1 MTQVPVRARKS
12 FVLAL
17 AASVALAAVGLSPR
31 TATAQGGRMTPNV
44 EIPWNRYYDYAELL
58 DIMDRLQAA
67 YPQFVRLEDMGRT
80 YEGRTMRV
88 LVLTNQA
95 TGKDRDKVGMWVD
108 GNVHGNEVQG
118 AEAALY
124 LAWWLLEKYDA
135 NERARALLDRRV
147 FYILPSQNPD
157 GRDYWFHSPNTAHS
171 SRSSKKPR
179 DDDRDGLFDED
190 GYDDLNGDGEITQM
204 RKRVPLGTGTHR
216 VNRDDPRILD
226 RVTGDQL
233 GDYVM
238 LGSEGIDNDGDGRVN
253 EDAPG
258 YYDMNRNWPSDWQP
272 PHIQGGAGA
281 YPLSNP
287 ETRAIAMYL
296 LDHPNVAAVQSFHN
310 SGGMILSGPGS
321 KTVTYPAADVRVYD
335 EVGRDGEKLLPFY
348 RYLIIWKDL
357 YTTHGAFTWAYEGLG
372 IFTYSNELWSGNQ
385 YYNSPD
391 GANARQRED
400 YADHLLLDDIRVAWE
415 SVRHPLYGDI
425 EVGGFKR
432 EHGRVAPSFM
442 IEEMLH
448 RNAMF
453 CVRHAEEI
461 AEIQAEPLRV
471 EAVGDDVWR
480 VRAAFRNTQTMPT
493 RSALSGDKAI
503 GVPDRVS
510 IRGAAVEVV
519 AGGRVSDRWRDER
532 IELTDDHPNPLRLE
546 YGVPSRGRVEVAW
559 IVKGSGDV
567 TVSYEADKADGV
579 EIGGTLR

>member
-1 MTQVPVRARKS
+1 MMLLWPRAAKRLAM
-12 FVLAL
+12 VLASIAL
-17 AASVALAAVGLSPR
+17 VGVAATAA
-31 TATAQGGRMTPNV
+31 AQGGRMVPNV

-58 DIMDRLQAA
+58 DIMGRLEAA
-67 YPQFVRLEDMGRT
+67 YPQFVRLEDLGRT

-88 LVLTNQA
+88 LVLTNKA

-124 LAWWLLEKYDA
+124 LAWWLLEKYDT
-135 NERARALLDRRV
+135 NPRARVLLDRRV
-147 FYILPSQNPD
+147 FYVLPSQNPD
-157 GRDYWFHSPNTAHS
+157 GRDYWFSSPNTAHS
-171 SRSSKKPR
+171 SRSSKKPK

-190 GYDDLNGDGEITQM
+190 GYDDLNGDREITQM

-216 VNRDDPRILD
+216 VNRDDSRILE

-238 LGSEGIDNDGDGRVN
+238 LGNEGIDNDGDGRIN

-258 YYDMNRNWPSDWQP
+258 FYDMNRNWPSDWQP
-272 PHIQGGAGA
+272 QHIQWGAGA
-281 YPLSNP
+281 YPLSHP

-296 LDHPNVAAVQSFHN
+296 LDHPNIAAVQSFHN
-310 SGGMILSGPGS
+310 SGGMILTGPGS
-321 KTVTYPAADVRVYD
+321 ETVIYPADDVRGYD
-335 EVGRDGEKLLPFY
+335 EIGADGEDILPFY
-348 RYLIIWKDL
+348 RHLIIWKDL

-372 IFTYSNELWSGNQ
+372 IFTFSNELWSRDQ
-385 YYNSPD
+385 YYNAPG
-391 GANARQRED
+391 GASGDRQAAF
-400 YADHLLLDDIRVAWE
+400 ADHVLLDDIRVAWE
-415 SVRHPLYGDI
+415 PVDHPLYGEV
-425 EVGGFKR
+425 EVGGYKR

-453 CVRHAEEI
+453 CVMHAAEI
-461 AEIQAEPLRV
+461 ADIEAEPLRV
-471 EAVGDDVWR
+471 EALGGDVWR

-493 RSALSGDKAI
+493 RSALSGDGKI

-510 IRGAAVEVV
+510 IRGDHVEVV
-519 AGGRVSDRWRDER
+519 AGGRVGDRWRDER
-532 IELTDDHPNPLRLE
+532 IDLTDDHPNPIRLE

-559 IVKGSGDV
+559 IVQGSGRV
-567 TVSYEADKADGV
+567 VVSYEADKADGV
-579 EIGGTLR
+579 EIGGALR